1 MFTGIKARIVILAAV
16 SILALVVVACGTDED
31 SLIPRG
37 NDGVGSQP
45 TQSPT
50 TQQPIDEPYDTV
62 EVLAPIESVQI
73 LVLESYPEQFVVQVI
88 SGIPNGCAAYS
99 RYEVTQ
105 DGTDIKIAVY
115 NTQPA
120 PDVLLA
126 CTAIYGLNEVDIPLG
141 SEFER
146 GTTYSVHVND
156 RPAEKFTT
164 GSSPLPTEDDID
176 FVAEPAPIE
185 SFEIIMSHDSRG
197 TTAYHASLLWAL
209 TNGCKESLEPSV
221 ERIDDMTFRIQVFTK
236 APKGDVACTDDLR
249 YDDAQ
254 IDLGVVGK
262 ELNPCSVYKVIV
274 GRGEGELV
282 ETFQA
287 AGPTIL
293 CAAPDETATPTPPTS
308 GGGGGGG
315 SLIADSQ
322 ALEITLKSKGADVQ
336 FGGKSD
342 VGELFGLLPT
352 ELKVNG
358 ERVVIFE
365 FAPGTSAEKAS
376 ATVSSDGTSFKNEDG
391 SIMSVRWIAPP
402 HFYLFGNSIVHY
414 VGSEESVVDLLDST
428 LTKFAGDGVV
438 SGTDDEW
445 VFKKA
450 VVEQVLIASTRSIPA
465 QHNLNITVQLANG
478 CEEIDSYQWH
488 LEGELVVAEVTTRV
502 PSGPVAC
509 TLAIG
514 YSDISMSLGSDFKAG
529 VEYDVIV
536 NGERQGSFFGG

>member
-293 CAAPDETATPTPPTS
+293 CAVPDETATPTPPTS
-308 GGGGGGG
+308 GGGGG

>member
-249 YDDAQ
+249 YDDGQ

-293 CAAPDETATPTPPTS
+293 CAVPDETATPTPPTS

>member
-293 CAAPDETATPTPPTS
+293 CAVPDETATPTPPTS
-308 GGGGGGG
+308 GGGGGG

>member
-1 MFTGIKARIVILAAV
+1 MFTGIKARIVVLAAM

-50 TQQPIDEPYDTV
+50 TQEPIDEPYDTV

-73 LVLESYPEQFVVQVI
+73 LVLESYPEQYVVQVI
-88 SGIPNGCAAYS
+88 SGLPSGCAAYS

-120 PDVLLA
+120 PGELIA
-126 CTAIYGLNEVDIPLG
+126 CTAIYGLNEIDIALG

-156 RPAEKFTT
+156 HPAEKFTT

-236 APKGDVACTDDLR
+236 APKGDVECTDDIR
-249 YDDAQ
+249 YDWAQ

-308 GGGGGGG
+308 GGGGG

-414 VGSEESVVDLLDST
+414 VGSDASVIDLLDST
-428 LTKFAGDGVV
+428 LTKFAGDGVSAV
-438 SGTDDEW
+438 VTDDW
-445 VFKKA
+445 VYKKA
-450 VVEQVLIASTRSIPA
+450 VVEQVQIMSTRSIPA
-465 QHNLNITVQLANG
+465 QHNLSITIQLANG
-478 CEEIDSYQWH
+478 CEEIGEYDWH
-488 LEGELVVAEVTTRV
+488 IEGELVIVEITTKVPAE
-502 PSGPVAC
+502 PMPC

-514 YSDISMSLGSDFKAG
+514 YSDIGISLGAEFKAG